1 MKTLGRLQEFFF
13 FFSRDKAALFTLL
26 NTKKNKDVANFWRL
40 QLLLQMNSCF
50 YSVARVPRG
59 PGGCS
64 RTCERTCDV
73 PPLSLGAAALCVAPL
88 SPGWSGRDGVLRSRA
103 PDTRGSGTALRRCN
117 GHKTH
122 VKLLSMLCVAAK

>member
-1 MKTLGRLQEFFF
+1 
-13 FFSRDKAALFTLL
+13 
-26 NTKKNKDVANFWRL
+26 
-40 QLLLQMNSCF
+40 MNSCF

-103 PDTRGSGTALRRCN
+103 PDTRGSGTALRRCK
-117 GHKTH
+117 GHNTH
-122 VKLLSMLCVAAK
+122 TFFILLQIAVDATISVSFCAFTNSPLEFVSDPRIHLQYDVFLCDCVRSMDVL